1 MVQAAAPAMS
11 GTTAAPARLSL
22 PSRTVSAMRTAMA
35 AATTAMSRAAQAV
48 RPAPPRQSSPAAT
61 KDEDPGLVLISRRP
75 PQQKF
80 TSFEEYMNAH
90 GGATAPI
97 EDHSEEV

>member
-1 MVQAAAPAMS
+1 MDRKKVLYIALMIVRNHNKRRYQAK
-11 GTTAAPARLSL
+11 R
-22 PSRTVSAMRTAMA
+22 
-35 AATTAMSRAAQAV
+35 
-48 RPAPPRQSSPAAT
+48 
-61 KDEDPGLVLISRRP
+61 RRP

-80 TSFEEYMNAH
+80 TNFEEYMTAH